1 MLRKTFERVF
11 THTGCCLNYGHI
23 DVAGIYFY
31 LKCLFFLKVTLEMSY
46 HFFVYFANVHIFYIF
61 SYRFNFFILYI
72 NIKYIKKVYQT
83 VDLKQ

>member
-1 MLRKTFERVF
+1 
-11 THTGCCLNYGHI
+11 
-23 DVAGIYFY
+23 
-31 LKCLFFLKVTLEMSY
+31 MSY

-61 SYRFNFFILYI
+61 SYRFKFFILYI